1 MPHFAKMGDQK
12 FEMADIK
19 VAKHDGSVHG
29 TDNASLV
36 EKQTR
41 TRRLFSTSQL
51 FAFSLVY
58 FVTWAGLGT

>member
-1 MPHFAKMGDQK
+1 MADPK

-19 VAKHDGSVHG
+19 VAERNGSSGGV
-29 TDNASLV
+29 DSASLI
-36 EKQTR
+36 ERQTR